1 MAGFGAFGKM
11 PSLGDFFRLS
21 LPAGFEAPW
30 DCWLQDGL
38 LAARAS
44 LGDRWQD
51 CFFSAPI
58 WRFTLA
64 PGLAGPAVQGV
75 LMPSVDRVGRQ
86 FPLTL
91 VGSLDATR
99 VGDVAAAHLA
109 AATIFA
115 ALEDVALDALDD
127 GMTREALSAR
137 LQAVS
142 SMPPAPAEGDL
153 AARIAA
159 QLGGSGWVSSASIWT
174 AILQGKTRLIVQNGL
189 PPPARMTDFY
199 DSDAALWQTAQAEE
213 AAP

>member
-21 LPAGFEAPW
+21 LPPGFAEPW
-30 DCWLQDGL
+30 DRWVQDGL

-44 LGDRWQD
+44 LGDRWQA

-58 WRFTLA
+58 WRFTLSA
-64 PGLAGPAVQGV
+64 GLAGPAVQGV

-91 VGSLDATR
+91 VSSLDPAPT
-99 VGDVAAAHLA
+99 DLAAAHLA
-109 AATIFA
+109 ADGIFA
-115 ALEDVALDALDD
+115 ALEETALDALDD
-127 GMTREALSAR
+127 SMTREALSDR

-142 SMPPAPAEGDL
+142 RMTPPTQSRDL

-159 QLGGSGWVSSASIWT
+159 QIGPGTASIWT
-174 AILQGKTRLIVQNGL
+174 AILPGDTLLFLHDGL
-189 PPPARMTDFY
+189 PPPARMADFY
-199 DSDAALWQTAQAEE
+199 DSDARCWQPALTEGLT
-213 AAP
+213 P

>member
-21 LPAGFEAPW
+21 VPPGFADPW
-30 DCWLQDGL
+30 DAWLQDGL

-44 LGDRWQD
+44 LGDRWQA

-91 VGSLDATR
+91 VGSLDPWQA
-99 VGDVAAAHLA
+99 DLAAAHLA
-109 AATIFA
+109 TDGVFA
-115 ALEDVALDALDD
+115 ALEEIALDALDD
-127 GMTREALSAR
+127 AMTREGLSER
-137 LQAVS
+137 LQAIS
-142 SMPPAPAEGDL
+142 PLPPSATAERL

-159 QLGGSGWVSSASIWT
+159 QQGQGATSIWT
-174 AILQGKTRLIVQNGL
+174 ANLPGDTRLFMHNGL
-189 PPPARMTDFY
+189 PPPARMADFY
-199 DSDAALWQTAQAEE
+199 DSDAACWQPATIEGLT
-213 AAP
+213 P